1 MDNSAFI
8 AAHPELAND
17 MTDRYGDL
25 DWIKRY
31 TDVGDNGRINRAW
44 ERDVNGNLVDV
55 TEREKAREELELAKE
70 ALERLR
76 LQEAKI

>member
-8 AAHPELAND
+8 NAHPELAKD
-17 MTDRYGDL
+17 MIDRYGDL

-31 TDVGDNGRINRAW
+31 TDVSFTGRINRAW
-44 ERDVNGNLVDV
+44 ERDANGNLVDV

-70 ALERLR
+70 ALEKLR

>member
-8 AAHPELAND
+8 YAHPELAKD
-17 MTDRYGDL
+17 MIDRYGDL

-31 TDVGDNGRINRAW
+31 TDVGANGRINRAW
-44 ERDVNGNLVDV
+44 ERDANGNLVDV

-70 ALERLR
+70 ALEKVR